1 MHLRFDTR
9 VYRWQARQDTAWFF
23 ADVPEELSAEVRE
36 VMQPFARGFGAVR
49 VAATVGGTTWRT
61 SIFPGSSGSYALPL
75 KRAVREDEGLV
86 EGGPVTVDLD
96 ILDG

>member
-1 MHLRFDTR
+1 MHLRFQTH
-9 VYRWQARQDTAWFF
+9 VYRWQARQDAAWFF

-36 VMQPFARGFGAVR
+36 VMQPFAGGFGAVR
-49 VAATVGGTTWRT
+49 VQATVGETTWRT
-61 SIFPGSSGSYALPL
+61 SIFPGSSGIYALPL
-75 KRAVREDEGLV
+75 KRAVREGEGLV